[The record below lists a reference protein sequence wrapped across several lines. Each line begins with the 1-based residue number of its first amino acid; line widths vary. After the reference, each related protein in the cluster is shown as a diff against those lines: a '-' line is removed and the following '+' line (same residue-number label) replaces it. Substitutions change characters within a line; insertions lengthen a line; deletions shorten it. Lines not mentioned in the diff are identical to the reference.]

1 MTLLPKDSVIIKN
14 ITNTQVLWDWCRNMK
29 GHLMEDYSNYAKG
42 RHRLWLFHE
51 VDFRD
56 GRLTKAYMDKN
67 IWGVSQ
73 KVYPDSN
80 IGLLTYGGKLSSGK
94 ISDGRIGL
102 HRDHTY
108 ASLKAVSINLGECIF
123 THGEPTQKDYD
134 LVDGNVIEFNCKA
147 LHSVKEIKSEE
158 RFSIIFWQLNSAK
171 GFNSLIN

>member
-1 MTLLPKDSVIIKN
+1 MTPLLKDLVVIKN
-14 ITNTQVLWDWCRNMK
+14 ITNTDVLWDWCRNMK
-29 GHLMEDYSNYAKG
+29 NYLMEDHSNYAKG
-42 RHRLWLFHE
+42 RYRLWLFHE
-51 VDFRD
+51 VDFRN

-73 KVYPDSN
+73 KVYPNSN
-80 IGLLTYGGKLSSGK
+80 IGLLTYGGKLSNGGM
-94 ISDGRIGL
+94 SDGRIGL

-108 ASLKAVSINLGECIF
+108 ASLKAVSINLGECVF
-123 THGEPTQKDYD
+123 THGEPTQKDYN